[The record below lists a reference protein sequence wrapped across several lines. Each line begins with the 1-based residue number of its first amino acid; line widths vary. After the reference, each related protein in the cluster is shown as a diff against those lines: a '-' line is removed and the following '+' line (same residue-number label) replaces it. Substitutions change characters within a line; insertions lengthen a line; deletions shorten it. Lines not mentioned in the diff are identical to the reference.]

1 MTPEESKVLKDH
13 LKAAAAI
20 LLNNTPKEELKSFN
34 SIELAVR
41 EHLLKEVAPEI
52 GNFFKQQQRHRKEQK
67 DSDQSGNMAN

>member
-1 MTPEESKVLKDH
+1 MTPEESKVSKDH

-20 LLNNTPKEELKSFN
+20 LLNNTPKEKLQSFN

>member
-20 LLNNTPKEELKSFN
+20 LLNNTPKEELQSFN

-52 GNFFKQQQRHRKEQK
+52 GNFFK
-67 DSDQSGNMAN
+67 